1 MSHSKK
7 IDNDVFSHF
16 VHREFMYQNHILGNN
31 KIFMRDIIQSRYKIF
46 CNLNDKSKT
55 KHNNDI

>member
-1 MSHSKK
+1 MISFL
-7 IDNDVFSHF
+7 ILFNFR
-16 VHREFMYQNHILGNN
+16 HREFMYQNHILGNN

-55 KHNNDI
+55 NQNNDI